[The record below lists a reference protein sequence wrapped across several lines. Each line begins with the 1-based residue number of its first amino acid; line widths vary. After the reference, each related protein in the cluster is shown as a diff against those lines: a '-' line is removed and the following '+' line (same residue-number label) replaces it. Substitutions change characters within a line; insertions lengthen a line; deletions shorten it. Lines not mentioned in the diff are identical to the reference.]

1 MRRRR
6 GMMKRKNVIFTVLV
20 MATLLLLPIAASA
33 AEVWNFWGT
42 QVPFQNASTSSPAVE
57 IPGPYPIDVTN
68 ANSFTVRLTPFAST
82 GVEGVLTGRDLGAH
96 TDEQGAAVGG
106 APWGGDSTTYEI
118 NGTESLRIDLA
129 PGFHSWELRFN
140 SLDSNELAHVW
151 AGCVGPG
158 PGCVDLGTV
167 THQASEFDSVLVP
180 DAYKGMPIFVTAD
193 LADVLVY
200 GVAAE
205 QDPAIPT
212 MNEWGMIIFTLL
224 AGLGAVFYLRRQKS
238 AKS

>member
-1 MRRRR
+1 
-6 GMMKRKNVIFTVLV
+6 MKRKNVILTVLV

-42 QVPFQNASTSSPAVE
+42 QAPFEFASTSAPDPAVV
-57 IPGPYPIDVTN
+57 IPGTYPKDVKN
-68 ANSFTVRLTPFAST
+68 DHGFTVRLTPFAST
-82 GVEGVLTGRDLGAH
+82 GVEGVLTGRDLGPH

-106 APWGGDSTTYEI
+106 PPWGGDSTTYEI

-129 PGFHSWELRFN
+129 SGFHSWELRFN
-140 SLDSNELAHVW
+140 SLDSAELAHVW

-158 PGCVDLGTV
+158 PGCEDLGIV
-167 THQASEFDSVLVP
+167 SHQNAEFDSLLIP

-205 QDPAIPT
+205 RDPAIPT

-224 AGLGAVFYLRRQKS
+224 AGLGAIFYLRRQKS